1 MKQSIKLL
9 TRWLMAL
16 LLVAAMLI
24 LSLLPSLSQVVLGQF
39 PTVSIPTVTGSPR
52 GIYVRAI
59 GDDTDPLNI
68 RSGPN
73 STYEKIGVFMVGQE
87 APAYGYYENY
97 VQIAYPSGPDGKGW
111 ILLARVEVI
120 GGTLRMIEPPPT
132 STPSVTRTIDPTLAA
147 QFIITMQPSR
157 LPTYTEPPVLQ
168 IPTYQAETGAT
179 APGGI
184 PLGLVIIV
192 LAGLGLFLTLIAVLR
207 RG

>member
-1 MKQSIKLL
+1 
-9 TRWLMAL
+9 MAL

-147 QFIITMQPSR
+147 QFIITMQSSR
-157 LPTYTEPPVLQ
+157 LPTYTEPPALQ